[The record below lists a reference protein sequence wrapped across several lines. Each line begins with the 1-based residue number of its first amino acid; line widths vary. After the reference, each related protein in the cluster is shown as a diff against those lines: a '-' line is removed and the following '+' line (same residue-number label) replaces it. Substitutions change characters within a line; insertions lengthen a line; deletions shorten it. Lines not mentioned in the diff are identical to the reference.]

1 MSDEENLHGQIINV
15 LTEYKLPTPPFH
27 FKIKILISLG
37 LDTVTKSTVAG
48 RPDCSVSRDQSFQVQ
63 PIPTDVR
70 KPTNTEVKNQQQPTA
85 SYFSPFKLS

>member
-37 LDTVTKSTVAG
+37 LDTVTKSTVVG
-48 RPDCSVSRDQSFQVQ
+48 RPDCSVSLVINLFRS
-63 PIPTDVR
+63 
-70 KPTNTEVKNQQQPTA
+70 NQFLQMLENLQIQR
-85 SYFSPFKLS
+85 